1 MRKMKKTEDDI
12 KRLISN
18 MKWIE
23 GICKSSVHKVG
34 IIRFNPFRDIGGKML
49 DYKDSGVVIS
59 SLHGKDGARMYAKP
73 ILKGKSKYQL
83 TDEEEEAILKATG

>member
-1 MRKMKKTEDDI
+1 
-12 KRLISN
+12 
-18 MKWIE
+18 
-23 GICKSSVHKVG
+23 
-34 IIRFNPFRDIGGKML
+34 ML

-83 TDEEEEAILKATG
+83 TDEEEEAILKATS